1 MLKLVLPT
9 GSLEKPT
16 LEMFEAADLPVTCLN
31 SRSYRGE
38 IDDPRISSIC
48 FMRPQE
54 IPVYVA
60 EGLFN
65 MGICGLDWV
74 MERQCLE
81 RVVQMAVLPYSRST
95 NKAVKIVVAVHKDS
109 GIEAPEQIPPG
120 SKVTTEYVH
129 LATEYFRKLGIP
141 VRVEF
146 SFGTTE
152 AKVPEMADVAV
163 ELTERGTTLRAN
175 DLRIIDVIAESQT
188 VLITNPESYADKEI
202 RMEMEAI
209 KTLLM
214 GAVEARGKV
223 LLKLN
228 VAKDSLEEVL
238 RIMPALKAPTV
249 AQLYSSDSGYFAV
262 ESVVAKQGINVLIP
276 QLLDAGAED
285 ILVLPITKII
295 R

>member
-16 LEMFEAADLPVTCLN
+16 LEVFEAADLPVVCLN

-38 IDDPRISSIC
+38 IDDPRISSVR

-54 IPVYVA
+54 IPAYVA
-60 EGLFN
+60 EGVFD
-65 MGICGLDWV
+65 MGICGLDWI
-74 MERQCLE
+74 MEQGCLD
-81 RVVQMAVLPYSRST
+81 RVVRLAPLCYSRST
-95 NKAVKIVVAVHKDS
+95 NRNVKIVVAVHKDS
-109 GIEAPEQIPPG
+109 GISDPRQIPPG
-120 SKVTTEYVH
+120 SKVTTEYVA
-129 LATEYFRKLGIP
+129 LTERYFRKLGIP

-146 SFGTTE
+146 SYGTTE
-152 AKVPEMADVAV
+152 AKVPDMADVAV

-175 DLRIIDVIAESQT
+175 NLKVIDVVAESET
-188 VLITNPESYADKEI
+188 TLIANSQCLQDPDK
-202 RMEMEAI
+202 RSAVEAI
-209 KTLLM
+209 KTLLL

-228 VAKDSLEEVL
+228 VAKKDLSAVLEL
-238 RIMPALKAPTV
+238 MPALKAPTV
-249 AQLYSSDSGYFAV
+249 GQLYGSEGEFFAV
-262 ESVVAKQGINVLIP
+262 ESVVEKQGINVLIP
-276 QLLDAGAED
+276 QLVEAGAED